1 MKWIVLVL
9 IYGIL
14 KGIRDVS
21 KKKALEKNGVT
32 EVLFVYTLIAFCLV
46 LPDVRN
52 AGGVAARDLLLTA
65 FKSFV
70 IFIAFL
76 CGFIAIDKMPIG
88 IYGIVD
94 LSRMVFSLI
103 LGVIILKETMG
114 FNQYLGMALV
124 IIGLLLLKYIPV
136 FMNGKGNFKIQDK
149 EKMVLSAWILVVAFI
164 STLLNAV
171 SGRLDKILMRTMT
184 SSQLQFWYMLF
195 MLVYYGLYVLISR
208 TKIDWKSVLKN
219 PHVWL
224 IAVLFIIADRC
235 LFLANGDPASK
246 VTVMTI
252 LKQICVIVTIVGGRI
267 VFKEKNMGYKIFCAL
282 VVSAGVVIS
291 AL

>member
-164 STLLNAV
+164 STFLNAV
-171 SGRLDKILMRTMT
+171 SGILDKILMRTMT

>member
-1 MKWIVLVL
+1 MKWIVIVL

-149 EKMVLSAWILVVAFI
+149 EKTVLSAWILVVAFI
-164 STLLNAV
+164 STFLNAV
-171 SGRLDKILMRTMT
+171 SGILDKILMRTMT

>member
-149 EKMVLSAWILVVAFI
+149 EKTVLSAWILVVAFI
-164 STLLNAV
+164 STFLNAV
-171 SGRLDKILMRTMT
+171 SGILDKILMRTMT

-224 IAVLFIIADRC
+224 IAALFIIADRC

>member
-136 FMNGKGNFKIQDK
+136 FMNGKGNFKIRDK
-149 EKMVLSAWILVVAFI
+149 EKTVLSAWILVVAFI
-164 STLLNAV
+164 STFLNAV
-171 SGRLDKILMRTMT
+171 SGILDKILMRTMT

>member
-1 MKWIVLVL
+1 M
-9 IYGIL
+9 
-14 KGIRDVS
+14 
-21 KKKALEKNGVT
+21 
-32 EVLFVYTLIAFCLV
+32 
-46 LPDVRN
+46 
-52 AGGVAARDLLLTA
+52 
-65 FKSFV
+65 
-70 IFIAFL
+70 
-76 CGFIAIDKMPIG
+76 
-88 IYGIVD
+88 
-94 LSRMVFSLI
+94 
-103 LGVIILKETMG
+103 
-114 FNQYLGMALV
+114 
-124 IIGLLLLKYIPV
+124 
-136 FMNGKGNFKIQDK
+136 
-149 EKMVLSAWILVVAFI
+149 AFI
-164 STLLNAV
+164 STFLNAV
-171 SGRLDKILMRTMT
+171 SGILDKILMRTMT

>member
-1 MKWIVLVL
+1 MKWIILVL

-52 AGGVAARDLLLTA
+52 AGGVATRDLLLTA

-136 FMNGKGNFKIQDK
+136 FMNGKGNFKKQDK
-149 EKMVLSAWILVVAFI
+149 EKTVLSAWILIVAFI
-164 STLLNAV
+164 STFLNAV
-171 SGRLDKILMRTMT
+171 SGIMDKILMRTMT

-208 TKIDWKSVLKN
+208 TKINWKSVLKN

-224 IAVLFIIADRC
+224 IAILFIIADRC

>member
-21 KKKALEKNGVT
+21 KKKALEKNGVI

-149 EKMVLSAWILVVAFI
+149 
-164 STLLNAV
+164 
-171 SGRLDKILMRTMT
+171 
-184 SSQLQFWYMLF
+184 
-195 MLVYYGLYVLISR
+195 
-208 TKIDWKSVLKN
+208 
-219 PHVWL
+219 
-224 IAVLFIIADRC
+224 
-235 LFLANGDPASK
+235 
-246 VTVMTI
+246 
-252 LKQICVIVTIVGGRI
+252 
-267 VFKEKNMGYKIFCAL
+267 
-282 VVSAGVVIS
+282 
-291 AL
+291 

>member
-149 EKMVLSAWILVVAFI
+149 EKTVLSAWILVVAFI
-164 STLLNAV
+164 STFLNAV
-171 SGRLDKILMRTMT
+171 SGILDKILMRTMT